1 MTVLKG
7 EERLNVESDLPG
19 DLQGVLALIS
29 DAENGWLG
37 INTAEH
43 PTRHGYQY
51 SEKLIKIS
59 KMKKIQLYRHKILV
73 FFENVSK
80 CIKTRPTHY
89 SAMLTYGVLFLFS

>member
-43 PTRHGYQY
+43 PTNIW
-51 SEKLIKIS
+51 LPI
-59 KMKKIQLYRHKILV
+59 
-73 FFENVSK
+73 F
-80 CIKTRPTHY
+80 
-89 SAMLTYGVLFLFS
+89 